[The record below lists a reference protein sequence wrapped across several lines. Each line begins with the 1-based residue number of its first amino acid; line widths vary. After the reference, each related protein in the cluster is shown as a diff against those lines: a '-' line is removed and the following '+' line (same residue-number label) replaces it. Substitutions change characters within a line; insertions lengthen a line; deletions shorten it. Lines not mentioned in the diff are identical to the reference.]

1 MKKTHRSRIGLLVLA
16 FFLVCAISTPSE
28 YIHCQRLSPD
38 ENLDFSMRSEMK
50 LQKEMFSLAKTGLT
64 VSYSYAE
71 PLFGYH
77 APYAFS
83 RQANDSK
90 IGVATSLRC

>member
-28 YIHCQRLSPD
+28 YIRCQRLSPD

-50 LQKEMFSLAKTGLT
+50 LQKELFSFAEGGLT
-64 VSYSYAE
+64 ISNSNAE
-71 PLFGYH
+71 PLFGYR
-77 APYAFS
+77 APYVFS

-90 IGVATSLRC
+90 IEGTPLRC